1 MECSGYCCVHNLPVY
16 CTLVYSELAFENTS
30 VHKTSALASNRISRF
45 YESRESVI
53 LSLSQIIKIIG
64 KYISL
69 CNSFALSCI
78 KFTFA
83 MDRPWDGGHQPLT
96 SLLG

>member
-1 MECSGYCCVHNLPVY
+1 MYTKRQLLP
-16 CTLVYSELAFENTS
+16 A
-30 VHKTSALASNRISRF
+30 NRVSQF
-45 YESRESVI
+45 YESNNESMT

-69 CNSFALSCI
+69 CNSFTSSCI

-83 MDRPWDGGHQPLT
+83 MDPPWDGGHQPHT
-96 SLLG
+96 SLLLQLGCHGNQSKTSVTPLYGPY

>member
-1 MECSGYCCVHNLPVY
+1 MYTKHQLLP
-16 CTLVYSELAFENTS
+16 A
-30 VHKTSALASNRISRF
+30 NRVSQF
-45 YESRESVI
+45 YESNESMI
-53 LSLSQIIKIIG
+53 LSLSQAIKIIG

-83 MDRPWDGGHQPLT
+83 IDPPWDGGHQPLT
-96 SLLG
+96 SLL